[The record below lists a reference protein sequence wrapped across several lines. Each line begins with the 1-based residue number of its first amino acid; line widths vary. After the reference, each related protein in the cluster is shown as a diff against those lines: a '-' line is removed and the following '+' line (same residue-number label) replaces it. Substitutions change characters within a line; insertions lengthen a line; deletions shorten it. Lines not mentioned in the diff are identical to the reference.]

1 MTEPDGPAPFPEK
14 QVTTGICPPLGKGTN
29 LAIRRWLRKTLG
41 VDVHRVRPPGL
52 IRITKSTLLFELDE
66 EFNAVVAEAVARS
79 QSGPSGEGE
88 GPTRETQRLYNLAQ
102 LVDFTAGA
110 DGDVVECG
118 CFRGLSAYILCRYLR
133 AEDPGFKGS
142 GMHLFDSFEGISAP
156 TPADG
161 VGDPRIP
168 IGKTKRA
175 KGMFKAGIDEVRA
188 VLEDFPDITF
198 HRGWIPDTF
207 SVAGT
212 PEGPFRLV
220 HLDLDVHDPTR
231 ASLDYFVPRLAPGGA
246 VLCDDFGSLRWP
258 GARKAVEEFCA
269 ESGARLL
276 RMSSGQALVLSP
288 PSPVGAG

>member
-1 MTEPDGPAPFPEK
+1 VTAPEFPQK

-29 LAIRRWLRKTLG
+29 LTVRRLLRRTLG
-41 VDVHRVRPPGL
+41 FDVHRVRPPGL
-52 IRITKSTLLFELDE
+52 LRITKSTLLFEMDQ
-66 EFNAVVAEAVARS
+66 EFRAVVAEAVARS
-79 QSGPSGEGE
+79 QSGPWGEGE

-102 LVDFTAGA
+102 LVPFTAAAA
-110 DGDVVECG
+110 DGAVVECG
-118 CFRGLSAYILCRYLR
+118 CFRGLSAYVLCRYLR
-133 AEDPGFKGS
+133 AEDSSFKGS

-156 TPADG
+156 TANDG

-175 KGMFKAGIDEVRA
+175 KGMFKASIDEVRA

-198 HRGWIPDTF
+198 HPGWIPDTF
-207 SVAGT
+207 TAADA
-212 PEGPFRLV
+212 PAGPFRLV

-258 GARKAVEEFCA
+258 GARKAVEEYCA
-269 ESGARLL
+269 ETGARLL

-288 PSPVGAG
+288 LGWGGAG